1 MDDLQFRELL
11 QGLGLSWKGYR
22 KVRGGVKK
30 RVDRHMRQ
38 LGCRNVSEYLLA
50 LDKNDEE
57 KRRCE
62 LMMNV
67 SISRFFRDRKLWE
80 VLENEI
86 LPQLIEEH
94 KEKVSAW
101 AAGCA
106 CGEEVY
112 SLKILWDRLG
122 LTIVHQPPLEIMATD
137 MNPVCLKRARS
148 AAYPSSSLKELPLQ
162 LRSLYFQE
170 DSDRDLYE
178 AKTCLKNGILWK
190 NHNLGSYPPGSDFHL
205 VFLRNNL
212 LTYYQDGFKKESFE
226 KVVDCLSDGGI
237 LIIGIHEELPYK
249 TSRLIPYGSFS
260 YIFKK
265 RA

>member
-11 QGLGLSWKGYR
+11 QCLGLSWKGYR

-30 RVDRHMRQ
+30 RIRRHMRQ
-38 LGCRNVSEYLLA
+38 LGCRNVLEYLLA
-50 LDKNDEE
+50 LDKNNEE
-57 KRRCE
+57 KRQCE
-62 LMMNV
+62 LMMTV

-80 VLENEI
+80 VLEKEI
-86 LPQLIEEH
+86 LPQLIEEQ

-101 AAGCA
+101 SAGCA

-122 LTIVHQPPLEIMATD
+122 ISIVHQPLLEITATD
-137 MNPVCLKRARS
+137 MNPDCLNRARS

-170 DSDRDLYE
+170 DSDRDLYK

-190 NHNLGSYPPGSDFHL
+190 NHNLRSYPPGSDFHL

-212 LTYYQDGFKKESFE
+212 LTYYKNGFKKESFE

-237 LIIGIHEELPYK
+237 LIIGIHEELPCK
-249 TSRLIPYGSFS
+249 TSRLIHYGSFP

>member
-1 MDDLQFRELL
+1 MDDPQFRELL

-30 RVDRHMRQ
+30 RVGRHMRQ
-38 LGCRNVSEYLLA
+38 LDCRNVLEYLLA

-57 KRRCE
+57 KRQCE
-62 LMMNV
+62 LMMTV

-80 VLENEI
+80 ALEKEI
-86 LPQLIEEH
+86 LPQLIEEN

-122 LTIVHQPPLEIMATD
+122 LTIIHQPPLEITATD
-137 MNPVCLKRARS
+137 MNPDCLNRARS

-178 AKTCLKNGILWK
+178 AKACLKKW
-190 NHNLGSYPPGSDFHL
+190 HF
-205 VFLRNNL
+205 V
-212 LTYYQDGFKKESFE
+212 E
-226 KVVDCLSDGGI
+226 KSQFR
-237 LIIGIHEELPYK
+237 IIS
-249 TSRLIPYGSFS
+249 SRI
-260 YIFKK
+260 
-265 RA
+265 